1 MKKEWSLL
9 LVVISVLS
17 GPAWAREESNTNT
30 VATLTPITVLGERF
44 SWGEREFPPGS
55 FSSVDRLT
63 WDAGPKLRVKE
74 QGPFGT
80 QNDFSI
86 HGSTFSEAG
95 FLINGLALRNP
106 QTEHLNADFVAP
118 LAWFQPPEVLTGA
131 DLFRLGAGHAAGSI
145 SLQLRR
151 DPDPGGQISVG
162 VGTKGLVFLRGNALE
177 AFSFYDTD
185 VHVGG
190 FVDTVHADQVDG
202 YRDNGL
208 SRAAAG
214 GLIGFAQEDWRWD
227 TLLTFGWRDFGA
239 RGIYGT
245 DEKYPA
251 SQQDE
256 YALLSSVW
264 TYDDGEKTPTEVAFN
279 WSRYHDV
286 YQLYKKDS
294 DFYQNRHLSD
304 QLSLKGT
311 SRRNVSDIGYIDF
324 RAEGDAE
331 IYETRHHTHYNPL
344 APSQTK
350 RERFDRF
357 HGSFAV
363 MPGTCLF
370 NRLDVSAGISTE
382 VFSDYAPR
390 LTPAA
395 EVKYRLTSR
404 TQAVLSYREGM
415 RQPSYTELTYDAPN
429 TTGTRDLPLG
439 RTRTLSLDWVFEPRQ
454 RDAWRTFIPYARAG
468 LFYMNSHNLVDWMR
482 ARPSDKWTAT
492 ALRDVQTFGA
502 TAEGIFLLAANLS
515 FKLDGGVT
523 IKETTA
529 DYYAS
534 RYAMDYPLASTG
546 FVLEW
551 EFQPN
556 ELKLSY
562 RQGVEVWKSN
572 PERRGDDIRNV
583 SRIEL
588 EWLDPL
594 HEDISVTIGLSN
606 LYNQHFEVI
615 PGQKAVGF
623 SGYLA
628 LKYRW

>member
-1 MKKEWSLL
+1 MWAHGESVTNE
-9 LVVISVLS
+9 VVTLAPVSV
-17 GPAWAREESNTNT
+17 
-30 VATLTPITVLGERF
+30 
-44 SWGEREFPPGS
+44 WGERELLPGS
-55 FSSVDRLT
+55 FSAVDQLA
-63 WDAGPKLRVKE
+63 WEAEPKLLVKE

-95 FLINGLALRNP
+95 LLVNGLALRNP

-151 DPDPGGQISVG
+151 KPRPGGELSMG
-162 VGTKGLVFLRGNALE
+162 VGTKGLVFMRGNALE
-177 AFSFYDTD
+177 SFRVYDTD
-185 VHVGG
+185 VYVGG
-190 FVDTVHADQVDG
+190 FVDTAHADQVDG

-208 SRAAAG
+208 SRAAVG
-214 GLIGFAQEDWRWD
+214 GRIGFVQEAWRWD

-264 TYDDGEKTPTEVAFN
+264 TYDEGDETPTEVAFN
-279 WSRYHDV
+279 WSRSHDV
-286 YQLYKKDS
+286 YQLYKKNS

-304 QLSLKGT
+304 QLTLKGT
-311 SRRNVSDIGYIDF
+311 SRRNVANVGYIDF

-331 IYETRHHTHYNPL
+331 IYETRHHTHYNPF

-357 HGSFAV
+357 HGSFAM
-363 MPGTCLF
+363 MPGTQLF
-370 NRLDVSAGISTE
+370 MPFEIAAGVSAE

-390 LTPAA
+390 FTPVA
-395 EVKYRLTSR
+395 EVTYWATGASR
-404 TQAVLSYREGM
+404 AVLSYREGM
-415 RQPSYTELTYDAPN
+415 RQPSYTELTYDSPN

-439 RTRTLSLDWVFEPRQ
+439 RTRTLSLDWIYDPMEGL
-454 RDAWRTFIPYARAG
+454 ISSARAG

-482 ARPSDKWTAT
+482 AHSASKWTAT
-492 ALRDVQTFGA
+492 ALRNVQTFGA
-502 TAEGIFLLAANLS
+502 TAESDIEIAENWRL
-515 FKLDGGVT
+515 KLDGCVT
-523 IKETTA
+523 LKETTT

-534 RYAMDYPLASTG
+534 RYAMDHPITSAG
-546 FVLEW
+546 VALEW
-551 EFQPN
+551 EV
-556 ELKLSY
+556 LSCWKLSY

-572 PERRGDDIRNV
+572 PVRRGDSIRNV
-583 SRIEL
+583 SRIES
-588 EWLDPL
+588 EWIAPFNDNLSL
-594 HEDISVTIGLSN
+594 TVGLYN
-606 LYNQHFEVI
+606 LFNQHFEII
-615 PGQKAVGF
+615 PGQKSAGF

-628 LKYRW
+628 ITYRW